1 MLWWELGE
9 TKGTRTE
16 ENLSDGMKTEF
27 SGKFLKYMKAIP
39 ISLQLVNES
48 ENQLFITCHHMKIS
62 VPGVSYIKLSFCQRE
77 FHGNP
82 PPPKKKKRK
91 KRNTEDSDA
100 LGGITFY
107 LGDVVVS
114 DHINITSM
122 WATVPLSCVCTPP
135 LSRAYCTFHTKHLFT
150 PA

>member
-1 MLWWELGE
+1 LGE

-82 PPPKKKKRK
+82 PPKKKKKKAIARK
-91 KRNTEDSDA
+91 IDWSPKTDIKLPMLNKT
-100 LGGITFY
+100 
-107 LGDVVVS
+107 
-114 DHINITSM
+114 
-122 WATVPLSCVCTPP
+122 
-135 LSRAYCTFHTKHLFT
+135 
-150 PA
+150 